1 MSTILSSQSTNDDD
15 ARIKVIIKATTPY
28 RRKAFAEKLHALHSM
43 DKTVTTRVKIVEII
57 PAFKNPVVNADVYS
71 LVERFLKALRKRLKF
86 IRAVKCVLLHDLT
99 QTVEKLLGTSKDI
112 RFSTSMTHSLW
123 KKLERLQSEVFLM
136 R

>member
-43 DKTVTTRVKIVEII
+43 DKTVATRMKIVEII
-57 PAFKNPVVNADVYS
+57 PAYKNPVVNADVYS
-71 LVERFLKALRKRLKF
+71 LVKRFLQALRKRLKF

-99 QTVEKLLGTSKDI
+99 QTVEKLLGTNLNI
-112 RFSTSMTHSLW
+112 
-123 KKLERLQSEVFLM
+123 FLFFISF
-136 R
+136 